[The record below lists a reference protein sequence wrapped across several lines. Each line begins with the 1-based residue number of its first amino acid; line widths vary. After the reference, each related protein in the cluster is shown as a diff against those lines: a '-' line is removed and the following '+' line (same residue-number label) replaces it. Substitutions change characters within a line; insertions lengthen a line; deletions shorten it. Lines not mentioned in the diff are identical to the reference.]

1 MLIRSLVLLCC
12 LALVMTAC
20 SDKKKGTEDDQPK
33 ATKKEAP
40 AEPEEKDP
48 ATADIPLDESSPDD
62 PARLPKEPPVVP
74 CRVGTRHII
83 VHYAGA
89 KRASGITR
97 SKQEALRR
105 AHHLVKVARK
115 AGADFADLARKY
127 SEEAEAKGEL
137 VLFKRGEMHEAYEE
151 AAFKMGTGQVSDAV
165 ETPFGIYVIMRVAFE
180 EYSTAQITVMYKGA
194 KRAPVGIKRT
204 KKEAKTR
211 AEKVREMALKGVPSF
226 AVLAE
231 RYSDHPSRRGGGV
244 IRPIVPGKEPP
255 DYDNYLEAVKTLKP
269 GEVSEVVETPFG
281 FHVIKRLKLE
291 RISASHIL
299 ISYTDSAG
307 TPKETRRKDQA
318 KVLARKVLALAKKK
332 DADFAALAREHSD
345 CSSAERGGD
354 LGCFARGRM
363 VPRFDQIAFALK
375 VGQISGVVETKFG
388 FHIIKRTK

>member
-1 MLIRSLVLLCC
+1 MLIRSLVFSCC

-20 SDKKKGTEDDQPK
+20 SDKKKGTGADEPK
-33 ATKKEAP
+33 GTKQDVPAAP
-40 AEPEEKDP
+40 EQKDP
-48 ATADIPLDESSPDD
+48 ATADIPLDESRPDD
-62 PARLPKEPPVVP
+62 PSRAPKEPQVVP

-83 VHYAGA
+83 LLHMGA
-89 KRASGITR
+89 KKASGATR
-97 SKQEALRR
+97 TKVEALRR
-105 AHHLVKVARK
+105 ARHLVKVARK
-115 AGADFADLARKY
+115 GADFAALAKQY

-137 VLFKRGEMHEAYEE
+137 VIFKRGEMHEAYEE
-151 AAFKMGTGQVSDAV
+151 AAFKMGVGQVADAV
-165 ETPFGIYVIMRVAFE
+165 ETPFGIYVIMRVEFE

-194 KRAPVGIKRT
+194 KRVPVGKKRT
-204 KKEAKTR
+204 KAEAKAR
-211 AEKVREMALKGVPSF
+211 AEKVREMALKGAPSF

-244 IRPIVPGKEPP
+244 IRPLVPGKEPP

-291 RISASHIL
+291 HITASHIL

-307 TPKETRRKDQA
+307 KPKETRRKDQA
-318 KVLARKVLALAKKK
+318 QVLARKLLAQVKKK

-363 VPRFDQIAFALK
+363 VPRFDQIAFAMK
-375 VGQISGVVETKFG
+375 VGRISSVVETKFG